1 MDCSYFRAR
10 LNQFVDG
17 ELGYIDVAELQ
28 GHLSFCPHCAAE
40 LAQLSEVRG
49 AMAAWGEVELAPPPG
64 FAERVAAAAALE
76 AKPGEAT
83 RRARRRRRARRAR
96 RRRSAASRCPAAA
109 PSPSRTSSAT
119 ASPRPPSSSRWSA
132 TCAAPGS

>member
-49 AMAAWGEVELAPPPG
+49 AMATWGEVELAWRLRPRDG
-64 FAERVAAAAALE
+64 
-76 AKPGEAT
+76 
-83 RRARRRRRARRAR
+83 
-96 RRRSAASRCPAAA
+96 AA
-109 PSPSRTSSAT
+109 PWLYGSRAVGRLR
-119 ASPRPPSSSRWSA
+119 RPDGDGDRVPEVLA
-132 TCAAPGS
+132 